1 MAPPLWVGDDFI
13 GMSGNPVDGFV
24 GYILNA
30 TWADGPDGRAVVHL
44 YGVLQDGRPFLVR
57 DGRDPPCFYVESA
70 DRERASRAGAPRPAP
85 TRLRTLYGAP
95 AHRVELTHPRRAPAL
110 RNRLHRAGV
119 RTYQAD
125 VRFAYRYL
133 IDRGIRSAVR
143 IHGRPRSVLADWPRT
158 AVFDEPSLAPADWTP
173 ELTTLSID
181 LETDPQARR
190 IYSVALWG
198 CGAQEVLLWRPDR
211 TARAA
216 CPAGAVPCADEAEL
230 LTVLCRRI
238 RELDPDVLTGW
249 NIIDFDVPV
258 LLRRAAA
265 AGVTL
270 ELGRAPGALRQRNGG
285 ARRAGD
291 SVFIAGRTVLDGIRL
306 LRAVG
311 LRLPSYGLETAARHV
326 LGRGKAF
333 TADDHA
339 AEIQRCFAQDP
350 ERFVHYNLTD
360 ARLAYDILE
369 KLKLVPFTVH
379 RSLLTGLPPDRAGAS
394 IAAFDF
400 LYLSRL
406 RERGVVAPTVGVT
419 HGDDAAQRSGQHG
432 GHVLPSQPGLHDG
445 VLVFDFKS
453 LYPSIIRTFQIDP
466 LGLIREPAPHGADGA
481 IRAPNGARFHRRRG
495 ILSALLDD
503 LFASREQAER
513 DGDAVAANAI
523 KLLMNSFYG
532 VLGTPSCRFHDLRLA
547 NAVTGFGK
555 HFLLWAK
562 TWMERRGLRVLYG
575 DTDSL
580 FVAAGADA
588 ARSRGERLA
597 AELTA
602 DLARYV
608 ADTWRVRSALLLE
621 FETLFDRLFLPPLR
635 SGQRGAT
642 KRYVGRSDGRLR
654 FTGME
659 VVRSDWTDLAHE
671 VQRELYGR
679 LFAGDPVEEYLR
691 QMIGE
696 VAAGRRDRQLVY
708 RKALRKGVREYR
720 ALPPHVAAA
729 RKQAAPAAKEMR
741 GVIDYVITVEG
752 PEPAGG
758 RRSPIDYEHYVER
771 QIRPVAEPVLGVLQ
785 RNFDEV
791 RRNQRQLELFP
802 ARSGRGAAPGGA
814 TGRPP
819 SAA

>member
-1 MAPPLWVGDDFI
+1 
-13 GMSGNPVDGFV
+13 MSGFV

-30 TWADGPDGRAVVHL
+30 TYVTSRGRAVVHL
-44 YGVLQDGRPFLVR
+44 YGKLQDGRPFLVR
-57 DGRDPPCFYVESA
+57 DRRGVPCFHIERA
-70 DRERASRAGAPRPAP
+70 DRERASVAGAPGPVP

-95 AHRVELTHPRRAPAL
+95 VQRVELAHPRQAPAL
-110 RNRLHRAGV
+110 RDRLHRAGV
-119 RTYQAD
+119 RTYEAD

-143 IHGRPRSVLADWPRT
+143 IRGNPAPAGWGRPPT
-158 AVFDEPSLAPADWTP
+158 AVFDEPSLEPADWTP

-181 LETDPQARR
+181 IETDSRAQR

-198 CGAQEVLLWRPDR
+198 CGAQEVLLWCPDEA
-211 TARAA
+211 ARAA
-216 CPAGAVPCADEAEL
+216 CPSGAVPCTDEAEL
-230 LTVLCRRI
+230 LIALCRRI
-238 RELDPDVLTGW
+238 RALDPDVVTGW

-265 AGVTL
+265 VGVTL
-270 ELGRAPGALRQRNGG
+270 AMGRAPGELRQRAGG
-285 ARRAGD
+285 PRRSGD

-306 LRAVG
+306 LRAVA
-311 LRLPSYGLETAARHV
+311 LRLPGYGLESASRHI
-326 LGRGKAF
+326 LGEGKTFVA
-333 TADDHA
+333 TDHA

-350 ERFVHYNLTD
+350 ERFVQYNLTD

-369 KLKLVPFTVH
+369 KLKLVPFTVQ
-379 RSLLTGLPPDRAGAS
+379 RSLLTGMPPDRVGAS

-406 RERGVVAPTVGVT
+406 RERGVVAPTVGVVPA
-419 HGDDAAQRSGQHG
+419 DAAAQGPPGQQQPGQQG
-432 GHVLPSQPGLHDG
+432 GHVLASQPGLHDG

-466 LGLIREPAPHGADGA
+466 LGLIRQPASDEAAASDEAVAPDGRDAGA
-481 IRAPNGARFHRRRG
+481 IRAPNGARFRRQRG
-495 ILSALLDD
+495 ILSGLLDD
-503 LFASREQAER
+503 LFASRERAER
-513 DGDAVAANAI
+513 QGDAVAANAI

-532 VLGTPSCRFHDLRLA
+532 VLGTPSCRFYDPRLA
-547 NAVTGFGK
+547 NAITGFGK

-580 FVAAGADA
+580 FVAGGEAGAA
-588 ARSRGERLA
+588 AQGALLA
-597 AELTA
+597 EELTA

-608 ADTWRVRSALLLE
+608 EETWRVRSALCLE
-621 FETLFDRLFLPPLR
+621 FEMLFDRLFLPPVR
-635 SGQRGAT
+635 SGERGAA
-642 KRYVGRSDGRLR
+642 KRYVGRSGGRLH

-659 VVRSDWTDLAHE
+659 VVRSDWTELAHE

-679 LFAGDPVEEYLR
+679 LFAGDPVEDYLR
-691 QMIGE
+691 QVIGE

-720 ALPPHVAAA
+720 ALPPHVVAA
-729 RKQAAPAAKEMR
+729 RKRGALPAEELPAEGLG

-758 RRSPIDYEHYVER
+758 RRNRIDYDHYVER
-771 QIRPVAEPVLGVLQ
+771 QIRPVAAPVLGVL
-785 RNFDEV
+785 RRDFDEI

-802 ARSGRGAAPGGA
+802 ADR
-814 TGRPP
+814 
-819 SAA
+819 